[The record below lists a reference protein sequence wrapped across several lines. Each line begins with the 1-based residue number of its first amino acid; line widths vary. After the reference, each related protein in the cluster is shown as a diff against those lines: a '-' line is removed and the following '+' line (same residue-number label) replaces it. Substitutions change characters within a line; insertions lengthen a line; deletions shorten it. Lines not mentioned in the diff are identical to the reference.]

1 MMVKLLIYDSCMIVK
16 KETVM
21 PICYDVQVIYK
32 KHDSMIVVL
41 LKKLYIEIPVLKTR
55 IDCPL

>member
-1 MMVKLLIYDSCMIVK
+1 MEYHAVLQL
-16 KETVM
+16 
-21 PICYDVQVIYK
+21 YK
-32 KHDSMIVVL
+32 FDYDSMIVVL